1 VDIAAEQL
9 RELLENFD
17 LWVANEKKY
26 VSLPHK
32 QKLKRNMS
40 FTEKANQIFGQAI
53 RDYHLKD
60 HVDTPINNPY
70 DRDSIEFSLYL
81 KCWIDTVQ
89 WHLEDIIRDPH
100 IDPAEALGLKRRI
113 DRSNQDRTDLVEEID
128 SYFRRLYADVNVLP
142 EARLN
147 TESPAWAVDR
157 LSILALK
164 IWHMK
169 EQTERTDADA
179 EHIAKCK
186 AKLDVLLEQQV
197 DLSTAIDQLLE
208 DIEAGRKYMK
218 VYRQM
223 KMYNDP
229 ATNPILYKK

>member
-1 VDIAAEQL
+1 
-9 RELLENFD
+9 
-17 LWVANEKKY
+17 
-26 VSLPHK
+26 
-32 QKLKRNMS
+32 MS
-40 FTEKANQIFGQAI
+40 FTEQANKIFLQAI
-53 RDYHLKD
+53 RDYHLTD
-60 HVDTPINNPY
+60 NVDTGINNPF
-70 DRDSIEFSLYL
+70 DLGSIEYNLYL

-100 IDPAEALGLKRRI
+100 IDPVDALGLKRRI

-128 SYFRRLYADVNVLP
+128 SYFRHQYSMVKPLP
-142 EARLN
+142 DARLN

-164 IWHMK
+164 IWHMQ
-169 EQTERTDADA
+169 EQTNRKDADA
-179 EHIAKCK
+179 EHIARCQ
-186 AKLDVLLEQQV
+186 AKLDVLKEQQA

-229 ATNPILYKK
+229 STNPILYKK

>member
-1 VDIAAEQL
+1 
-9 RELLENFD
+9 
-17 LWVANEKKY
+17 
-26 VSLPHK
+26 
-32 QKLKRNMS
+32 MT
-40 FTEKANQIFGQAI
+40 FTEKANKIFNQAI
-53 RDYHLKD
+53 ADYHIKD
-60 HVDTPINNPY
+60 NIDTPINNPY
-70 DRDSIEFSLYL
+70 EDGSIENRLYL

-89 WHLEDIIRDPH
+89 WHFEDIIRDPQ
-100 IDPAEALGLKRRI
+100 IDPAEALILKRRI
-113 DRSNQDRTDLVEEID
+113 DKSNQDRTDLVEQID
-128 SYFRRLYADVNVLP
+128 SYFRELYAKGKVLP
-142 EARLN
+142 DARIN

-164 IWHMK
+164 IYHMR
-169 EQTERTDADA
+169 EQAERTEASA
-179 EHIAKCK
+179 EHKAKCQ

-229 ATNPILYKK
+229 STNPVLYNKK